1 MWWEFGGSECQDI
14 CAQYMLVWLMTF
26 QRKTS
31 SLSGS
36 GLEPI
41 LSYILT
47 KKSACVSP
55 VPRELEGDSRVA
67 DNLFGRETLKSC

>member
-1 MWWEFGGSECQDI
+1 MPG
-14 CAQYMLVWLMTF
+14 YMCTMYACLDYDVSKENKFSIREWARAHFEL
-26 QRKTS
+26 
-31 SLSGS
+31 
-36 GLEPI
+36 
-41 LSYILT
+41 YILT